1 MHPIPSCRRH
11 PDLPNAPQALFG
23 VCETTAQR
31 LVRPCPGLSLGVLA
45 FSSGPLGGLRATAPF
60 SRHSLGTRPRENN
73 RFLQVHTQLDSP
85 KNCPMHFCHLLGDLS
100 LIFMH
105 SRES

>member
-11 PDLPNAPQALFG
+11 PDLPNAPEALFG
-23 VCETTAQR
+23 VCKTSAQR

-60 SRHSLGTRPRENN
+60 SHRSLGTRPQENN
-73 RFLQVHTQLDSP
+73 RFLQVHTQLESP
-85 KNCPMHFCHLLGDLS
+85 KNCLMHFCHLLGDLS